1 MFRVINFT
9 LLIRGVAIITTFLSI
24 LIYNFV
30 VTRYPDLASSIRL
43 FTLAPIIALVLTF
56 LIVSKWPARLMWSV
70 ARYFNGSLYPDLNG
84 VWEGEIVTEN
94 NETFAARAIIRQ
106 ALLHTEIDMHTET
119 AKSVTLEAT
128 PVMEG
133 GQFKLYYSYRAK
145 PKKVGYG
152 DYTGTTI
159 FDIRMVNIAKATALE
174 LSGYYYTDRL
184 TRGSTRLRQI
194 SSSVDRDVTFY

>member
-9 LLIRGVAIITTFLSI
+9 LLIRTVAVTTTVLSI

-30 VTRYPDLASSIRL
+30 VTRYPDMAHSFRL
-43 FTLAPIIALVLTF
+43 FTLAPAIALVLTF
-56 LIVSKWPARLMWSV
+56 LITSKMPARLIWAI

-84 VWEGEIVTEN
+84 VWEGEIITEK
-94 NETFAARAIIRQ
+94 NETMAARAIIRQ
-106 ALLHTEIDMHTET
+106 ALLHTEIDMHTQS

-145 PKKVGYG
+145 PKTVGYG
-152 DYTGTTI
+152 AYTGTTI
-159 FDIRMVNIAKATALE
+159 FDIRMVNIDENTALE

-194 SSSVDRDVTFY
+194 SPSVDRDVTFY